1 MVQVNTPCQISLL
14 MMKLY
19 LQVYCHIQPQK
30 QKRLSLK
37 NTMFNYDLSEAQQ
50 WKTHTFGINANKWRI
65 FHGSLNVN
73 IDYTH
78 VITKEYVMLCSF
90 VLDSDGYNLDCAL
103 HVEGLYDTHM
113 THIGGVEGG
122 GKLWSLW
129 KLLSEQFSTHTEPA
143 VLYCFTSVSFI
154 SITKLPTLPLSVST
168 NIQCMVVLQSVIQ
181 RRELWVC
188 GSTSCITRHENSNYV
203 YRFKNKTYQNILF
216 SRDYSSKFAINFLHN
231 AC

>member
-1 MVQVNTPCQISLL
+1 
-14 MMKLY
+14 
-19 LQVYCHIQPQK
+19 
-30 QKRLSLK
+30 
-37 NTMFNYDLSEAQQ
+37 
-50 WKTHTFGINANKWRI
+50 
-65 FHGSLNVN
+65 
-73 IDYTH
+73 
-78 VITKEYVMLCSF
+78 
-90 VLDSDGYNLDCAL
+90 LDSAL
-103 HVEGLYDTHM
+103 HVEGLYDTHT
-113 THIGGVEGG
+113 THTGGVEGG

-154 SITKLPTLPLSVST
+154 SITNLPTLTLSVST
-168 NIQCMVVLQSVIQ
+168 NIQCMVVLQSLIQ

-203 YRFKNKTYQNILF
+203 YWFKNNTYQNILF